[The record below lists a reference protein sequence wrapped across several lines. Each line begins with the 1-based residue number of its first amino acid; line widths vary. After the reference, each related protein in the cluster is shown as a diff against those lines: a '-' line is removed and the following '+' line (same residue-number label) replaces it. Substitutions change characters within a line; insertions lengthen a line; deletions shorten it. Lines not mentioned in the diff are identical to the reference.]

1 MWKIFL
7 GGKNNQLHSD
17 ILLAFMISVTECRM
31 LSHEGLST
39 FKQCLVRVVSIL
51 CVRETLCDVY
61 IICQESRLIGQPS
74 IQDEL
79 YRRLD
84 NVALDESL

>member
-1 MWKIFL
+1 M
-7 GGKNNQLHSD
+7 
-17 ILLAFMISVTECRM
+17 
-31 LSHEGLST
+31 
-39 FKQCLVRVVSIL
+39 SIL

-84 NVALDESL
+84 NLALDESLKIAWLSFSRFKVILYFLRAQLDYLAKQELMAQMDYQYVLVLFLQ